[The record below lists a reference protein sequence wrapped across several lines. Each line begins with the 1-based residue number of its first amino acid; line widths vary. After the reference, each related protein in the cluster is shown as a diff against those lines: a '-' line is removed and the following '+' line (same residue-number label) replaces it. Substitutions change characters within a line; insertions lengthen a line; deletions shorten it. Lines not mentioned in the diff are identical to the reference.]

1 MPVILETNN
10 FIVSGH
16 DQPHHD
22 RNNGGHAKVTPKER
36 FGDCTEMP
44 LELYLTMMQLVVAT
58 GEAITLVMRQKGINI
73 VRINY
78 QDNGNWSYFPKTKR
92 EPHLHIHLYSR
103 TLNEKHPEGDPRF
116 RAFSDALVFP
126 YIGDHPEYY
135 RSFQPYSEEDCADI
149 LTKIENLLETKKY
162 SSLREKL

>member
-1 MPVILETNN
+1 MPIILETNK

-36 FGDCTEMP
+36 YGDRTEMP
-44 LELYLTMMQLVVAT
+44 MDLYLVMMQLVMVT
-58 GEAITLVMRQKGINI
+58 GEVIPLVMRRKSIDI

-92 EPHLHIHLYSR
+92 EPHIHIHLYSR
-103 TLNEKHPEGDPRF
+103 TLNEKHPEGDSLF
-116 RAFSDALVFP
+116 RAFPNALVLP
-126 YIGDHPEYY
+126 YVEDYPEYY
-135 RSFQPYSEEDCADI
+135 RSFKPYSEKDCDDI
-149 LTKIENLLETKKY
+149 RTEIEKLLETERYQNLKE
-162 SSLREKL
+162 LL

>member
-36 FGDCTEMP
+36 FGECTEMP

-78 QDNGNWSYFPKTKR
+78 QDNGNWAYFPKTNKK
-92 EPHLHIHLYSR
+92 PHIHIHLYSR

-116 RAFSDALVFP
+116 RAFPNALVLP
-126 YIGDHPEYY
+126 YVGDYPEYY
-135 RSFQPYSEEDCADI
+135 RSFKPYSEEDCSDI
-149 LTKIENLLETKKY
+149 KTEIERLLVTEKYKNL
-162 SSLREKL
+162 RGKL